1 MTNGFVV
8 FQWAYINISQYI
20 YIFSM
25 SCMELKH
32 VFFNI
37 MLMICFNAIFI
48 DTVDGFYILYGN
60 GTYDGDIFFS
70 PLEF

>member
-1 MTNGFVV
+1 M
-8 FQWAYINISQYI
+8 
-20 YIFSM
+20 
-25 SCMELKH
+25 
-32 VFFNI
+32 FFFYI